1 VVRPT
6 ILAALFNQRS
16 AFSQYSKERLN
27 MIRVNGSRLTL
38 AISAMAIGFMGLLF
52 VQPRL
57 AYADEGSSA
66 GQVNATPM
74 IESITDTLAFISW
87 TTKTPGGTILHYAVV
102 HYGKDPNHLDLTVES
117 PTRINPGHSEMVFR
131 VRMDDLEPGTTYYY
145 KVSSKQ
151 ANGISDPATSA
162 VSQFTTQPT
171 NRMSAKK

>member
-1 VVRPT
+1 
-6 ILAALFNQRS
+6 
-16 AFSQYSKERLN
+16 
-27 MIRVNGSRLTL
+27 MIRINGSRLTL
-38 AISAMAIGFMGLLF
+38 AISAMALALLF

-57 AYADEGSSA
+57 ACALEGSNPSKD
-66 GQVNATPM
+66 NATPM

-87 TTKTPGGTILHYAVV
+87 STHNPGGTILHYAIV